1 MSMSPIIHSQRRQD
15 IIDAAEGT
23 WHAIRRYQ
31 MQKKCDV
38 LEDALEEFEE
48 IRRAQLPSRSTK
60 PVPMMI
66 SETDIPDPLT
76 KFG

>member
-1 MSMSPIIHSQRRQD
+1 
-15 IIDAAEGT
+15 
-23 WHAIRRYQ
+23 
-31 MQKKCDV
+31 MQEKCNV

-60 PVPMMI
+60 PTPMMI
-66 SETDIPDPLT
+66 SDTYVPDPPI